1 MNVQN
6 EIKWND
12 GASNP
17 YSLYSQETINSWMAN
32 NAMDPYH
39 YPNTDWVDL
48 LLKNTTSHQQ
58 HNFNVSGGTDKLQS
72 KFSFNYQ
79 TADGYYA
86 NKSYERYAGRVNN
99 DYKINSWIRAN
110 IDVDFS
116 ASKSVSPATVNP
128 IYWAYLTAPYYN
140 PRWEDGRYA
149 DVKSGANP
157 LAMLNEGGTDGK
169 NYYKFGGKTQ
179 LDLTPLKGLTLSLI
193 HI

>member
-1 MNVQN
+1 M
-6 EIKWND
+6 
-12 GASNP
+12 
-17 YSLYSQETINSWMAN
+17 
-32 NAMDPYH
+32 
-39 YPNTDWVDL
+39 
-48 LLKNTTSHQQ
+48 
-58 HNFNVSGGTDKLQS
+58 QS

-169 NYYKFGGKTQ
+169 NYYKFGGKAQ
-179 LDLTPLKGLTLSLI
+179 LD
-193 HI
+193 